1 MDGSYIPPP
10 FPFPDAWPKIF
21 AEQQQQQ
28 QQKGRWLTSTTFGQ
42 AQWAAG
48 PAVAYT
54 AFAADQERVSVASFD
69 AQQSVDGISEEGED
83 GAYECVYVLSDE
95 WRERFR
101 SSIRL
106 DQRPNS
112 ANKERQMKKKKQK
125 NKKKERTKQQSRAAN
140 ATTTCSSSRSSDLH
154 DEIQAA
160 KTRALARTWKQR
172 GDVDAAVLGAPM
184 PSRIKA
190 LEASLDMAFDDF
202 CDTFQPAVWPH
213 DPF

>member
-10 FPFPDAWPKIF
+10 FPFPEAWPKIF

-28 QQKGRWLTSTTFGQ
+28 QQQKGRWLISTTYGQ
-42 AQWAAG
+42 AQWPAST
-48 PAVAYT
+48 AVAYT
-54 AFAADQERVSVASFD
+54 TFAADQERVSVASFN
-69 AQQSVDGISEEGED
+69 AQQSVDEISEEGED

-106 DQRPNS
+106 EQRPNS
-112 ANKERQMKKKKQK
+112 AIKKHQMKKKQK
-125 NKKKERTKQQSRAAN
+125 NKKKEKTKQQSRAVN
-140 ATTTCSSSRSSDLH
+140 AKTTCSSSRSSHLQ

-172 GDVDAAVLGAPM
+172 GNVDTVLGAPM
-184 PSRIKA
+184 SSQIKA
-190 LEASLDMAFDDF
+190 LETSLDMAFDDF
-202 CDTFQPAVWPH
+202 CDTFQPVMWPH
-213 DPF
+213 DPL